1 MFVDLPGVEVVAAE
15 TIEEVLA
22 AALGIEIHE
31 HVMPLPFTMERTIP
45 TTTLP
50 ILHANSQHTIDS

>member
-1 MFVDLPGVEVVAAE
+1 MFVDLPGVEVIAAE

-22 AALGIEIHE
+22 VALGIELHDNVI
-31 HVMPLPFTMERTIP
+31 PLPFSAERTIP
-45 TTTLP
+45 ATTLP